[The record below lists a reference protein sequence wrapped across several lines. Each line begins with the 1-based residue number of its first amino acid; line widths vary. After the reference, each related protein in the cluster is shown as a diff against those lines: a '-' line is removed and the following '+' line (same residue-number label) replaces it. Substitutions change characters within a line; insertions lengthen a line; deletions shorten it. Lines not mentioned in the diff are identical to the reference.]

1 MFLVARIDTFRG
13 ITGKEVYIELQSA
26 DALYHWQTLIFCHT
40 RIHRTLINDDV
51 ALGNNLSDGLTGSAK
66 GSQVRIVIFVD
77 GRRNC
82 HDIEVAVA
90 DFLYIRGTYESVVI
104 DGILQQF
111 IAHLKGCI
119 MTLHQRINT
128 LLVHIKTNG
137 FKLC

>member
-1 MFLVARIDTFRG
+1 MFLITRVDTFRR
-13 ITGKEVYIELQSA
+13 ITGIEVYIELQSA
-26 DALYHWQTLIFCHT
+26 DALYHWQTLILSHA
-40 RIHRTLINDDV
+40 RIHRTLINHDV
-51 ALGNNLSDGLTGSAK
+51 ALGNNFSDGLTGSAK

-90 DFLYIRGTYESVVI
+90 DFLYIRGTYESMVV

-111 IAHLKGCI
+111 VAHLKGCI
-119 MTLHQRINT
+119 MPLHQRIYT